1 MEVKLKSESKEI
13 KLEEKELAELKEA
26 KLMLDRHKLAIGD
39 LELQKKSLFE
49 AVTVLQADFRK
60 LEDKLISKY
69 GKDSVINME
78 SGVVKQK

>member
-1 MEVKLKSESKEI
+1 
-13 KLEEKELAELKEA
+13 
-26 KLMLDRHKLAIGD
+26 MLDRHKLAIGD